1 MKERVI
7 PRAGIVGVLRAV
19 FNRRVTD
26 PNKRGSNITGLW
38 DMSSSG
44 TYVTIDEVLKIP
56 AVLACVRAISET
68 VGMLPFKLLNIYQG
82 TYKTADWRD
91 EYKLMYDAPNEYQT
105 ADAFRQMMTADYLLA
120 GDAFAEKE
128 KNLAGSTLWLHRI
141 HPDRVSDVFIDAEGK
156 IKYVVDGKELDR
168 ERIFHLP
175 GPTLNGDG
183 IRGDSLV
190 ARARDALGLAIGQQQ
205 YASAYYR
212 NGATPATVLI
222 HPKTLKPETA
232 TRIQAS
238 FENNFRGASK
248 AHKFALLEEDMKIQ
262 QVGSNAEKA
271 QLVEARREQ
280 VIEICRIFRMPP
292 HLVQSLDRA
301 TFSNIEEQ
309 AREFLEYT
317 MMPHFVRWEKNC
329 GVQLL
334 PKPDRAY
341 YYWKF
346 NADALLRGKTLE
358 RYQAYQLAIQNG
370 IYSPNEARKREDE
383 NPYAGGDLHI
393 RPMNME
399 VINGGK

>member
-1 MKERVI
+1 MKERSV
-7 PRAGIVGVLRAV
+7 PRAGVISALRSIFA
-19 FNRRVTD
+19 RRVTE
-26 PNKRGSNITGLW
+26 PNQRGSNITGLY
-38 DMSSSG
+38 DISSSG
-44 TYVTIDEVLKIP
+44 TYVSVDEVLKIP

-68 VGMLPFKLLNIYQG
+68 VGMLPFKLLNSFNGSYR
-82 TYKTADWRD
+82 TAEWRD
-91 EYKLMYDAPNEYQT
+91 EHKLLYDAPNDYQT

-128 KNLAGSTLWLHRI
+128 LNLAGRIMFMHRI
-141 HPDRVSDVFIDAEGK
+141 HPSRVSDVFIDGVGK
-156 IKYVVDGKELDR
+156 IRYVVDGKELGR
-168 ERIFHLP
+168 ESIFHLP

-205 YASAYYR
+205 YAAAYYR

-222 HPKTLKPETA
+222 HPKSLKDDTA
-232 TRIQAS
+232 KRIQAS

-262 QVGSNAEKA
+262 QVGSSAEAA

-280 VIEICRIFRMPP
+280 VIEICRVFRMPP
-292 HLVQSLDRA
+292 HLVQSLERA

-329 GVQLL
+329 GQQLL
-334 PKPDRAY
+334 ERAERPF

-358 RYQAYQLAIQNG
+358 RYQAYQVAIQNG
-370 IYSPNEARKREDE
+370 IYSPNEVRKREDE
-383 NPYAGGDLHI
+383 NPYQGGDMHF
-393 RPMNME
+393 RPLNME